1 MARLRKPIVS
11 EDMIIR
17 GLILNSK
24 DLFSR
29 ERYEERLDIELAKII
44 SRYPKGTK
52 VDREGV
58 RDIKSVVEK
67 FIENVTIILR
77 ELENIKIKA
86 EQEAIRKV
94 DGLKKLFL
102 QERKISQRSLKK
114 ELVKFGESIKGNTIA
129 ALRHNVRE
137 ETRLRRGK
145 APLGYVLKK
154 VR

>member
-114 ELVKFGESIKGNTIA
+114 ELVKFGES
-129 ALRHNVRE
+129 
-137 ETRLRRGK
+137 
-145 APLGYVLKK
+145 
-154 VR
+154 